1 MDDAAVLRILAR
13 DYEPV
18 LREKGFLLLRR
29 SPRRESGA
37 VAETVLQRDCAFGDA
52 IDLRGM
58 SGRCTL
64 LRLDIRRTLAG
75 RLWTTLDSAPALFAE
90 IKLDD
95 GDSAVGRIVPD
106 MMRGGVIVD
115 PMIRTEKDW
124 IAWYTGKPLPHP
136 VWMRILPPGHAW
148 MYEPRIGVELVRDDA
163 SAPPPRPGLEAAL
176 TYSLFAVRPVDVVSA
191 RDPVRDIVQKTDV
204 LRLSATSKM
213 IFDVAP
219 GSHRLTGTYGL
230 VAGSR
235 PGIPSEAAE
244 FSAVLVLAGAE
255 DRVLFER
262 RLDPLHVEGDR
273 QLQVLAVAFA
283 CDAPARLEL
292 RCSSGPKADAAR
304 DAACW
309 SGIGIE

>member
-1 MDDAAVLRILAR
+1 
-13 DYEPV
+13 
-18 LREKGFLLLRR
+18 
-29 SPRRESGA
+29 
-37 VAETVLQRDCAFGDA
+37 
-52 IDLRGM
+52 
-58 SGRCTL
+58 
-64 LRLDIRRTLAG
+64 
-75 RLWTTLDSAPALFAE
+75 
-90 IKLDD
+90 
-95 GDSAVGRIVPD
+95 
-106 MMRGGVIVD
+106 
-115 PMIRTEKDW
+115 
-124 IAWYTGKPLPHP
+124 
-136 VWMRILPPGHAW
+136 
-148 MYEPRIGVELVRDDA
+148 
-163 SAPPPRPGLEAAL
+163 
-176 TYSLFAVRPVDVVSA
+176 
-191 RDPVRDIVQKTDV
+191 
-204 LRLSATSKM
+204 M